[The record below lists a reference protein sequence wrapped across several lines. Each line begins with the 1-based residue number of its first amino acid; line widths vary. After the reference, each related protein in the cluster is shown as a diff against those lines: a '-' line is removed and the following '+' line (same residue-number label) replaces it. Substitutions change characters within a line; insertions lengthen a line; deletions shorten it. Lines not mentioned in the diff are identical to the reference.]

1 MLKRILGVSELENKN
16 KINIAGIISKKSE
29 VMGKWEFV
37 TINNISNSIYVD
49 ENLKGTFVIN
59 IFVNGELNLNEV
71 ISIKLV
77 DTANKKHLDIADYHL
92 SAKSD
97 HMYINQKFVI
107 NAEITFQNI
116 GEHHIIVK
124 TKNNI
129 IPESII
135 ESFSVKCYEK

>member
-1 MLKRILGVSELENKN
+1 MLKRILGVNELENIN

-29 VMGKWEFV
+29 VIGEWEFV
-37 TINNISNSIYVD
+37 TIKNISNSIYVD
-49 ENLKGTFVIN
+49 ENLKGNFVIN

-77 DTANKKHLDIADYHL
+77 DTANKKHLDIANYPL

-116 GEHHIIVK
+116 GEHHIIVE
-124 TKNNI
+124 TENNI

-135 ESFSVKCYEK
+135 ESFSVKY